1 MSCDAEGNDD
11 VRLLRD
17 DDRVVAIDET
27 KRGGDPDQTVKQ
39 PGLRPQGRGG
49 GGHSVSV
56 RCRASVPSPCRSV
69 SFCCRLTV

>member
-27 KRGGDPDQTVKQ
+27 KRGGDPV
-39 PGLRPQGRGG
+39 
-49 GGHSVSV
+49 
-56 RCRASVPSPCRSV
+56 
-69 SFCCRLTV
+69 